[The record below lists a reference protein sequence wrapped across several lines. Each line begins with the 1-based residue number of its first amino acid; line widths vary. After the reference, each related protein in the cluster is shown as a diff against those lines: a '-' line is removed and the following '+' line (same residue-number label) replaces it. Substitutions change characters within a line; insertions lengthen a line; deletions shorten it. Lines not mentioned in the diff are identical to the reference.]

1 MTAEAGTPNTGG
13 GGGGGGN
20 FEEDGEVFHGRSGD
34 GGSGV
39 VILRVSDTVPEAVTT
54 GSPNVSTSGN
64 FRIYRFNASGT
75 IKWDL

>member
-1 MTAEAGTPNTGG
+1 
-13 GGGGGGN
+13 
-20 FEEDGEVFHGRSGD
+20 
-34 GGSGV
+34 
-39 VILRVSDTVPEAVTT
+39 LRVSDTVPEAVTT